1 MVDFING
8 GTAMACFVAALFF
21 LRFYRQSRDRLFLF
35 FGLGF
40 SVFCANRLVL
50 ALLEE
55 SHEATT
61 YVYISRL
68 LAFLMI
74 LYAIVDKNRPE
85 ADR

>member
-1 MVDFING
+1 MTDFING

-40 SVFCANRLVL
+40 SVFCVNRLVL
-50 ALLEE
+50 ALLEDG
-55 SHEATT
+55 HEATT

-74 LYAIVDKNRPE
+74 LYAIIDKNRPE
-85 ADR
+85 ANQ